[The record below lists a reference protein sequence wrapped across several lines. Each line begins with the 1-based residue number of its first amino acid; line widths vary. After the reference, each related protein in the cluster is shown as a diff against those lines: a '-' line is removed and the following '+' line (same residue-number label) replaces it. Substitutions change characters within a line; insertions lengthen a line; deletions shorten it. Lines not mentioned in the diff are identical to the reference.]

1 MMARGQQW
9 CHFSIAGRRCSF
21 GAGHR
26 IEYHYCHGWRYGLDG
41 KPLTDA
47 EYARI
52 SRGGTR

>member
-1 MMARGQQW
+1 MK
-9 CHFSIAGRRCSF
+9 AGCKFTSPDKRECSF

-26 IEYHYCHGWRYGLDG
+26 IEYHYCDGWRYGLG
-41 KPLTDA
+41 GQLLNDA